1 MGNECK
7 PFVELCNLHVDDR
20 GSVYCILDNIGSHI
34 TGENPGHLS
43 IKRTYVVHNWAKGRV
58 RAWHGHKEGWTG
70 LHVINGAAKIVAI
83 PITNIQGAQMCN
95 RKSVVLS
102 EKNPGI
108 FWVPPGW
115 YNGHMSLED
124 NTRILVYST
133 HSFEEVKKDDV
144 RMDLTDADKDFYFN
158 VRNR

>member
-1 MGNECK
+1 MKK
-7 PFVELCNLHVDDR
+7 PFVELTNLYIDDR
-20 GSVYCILDNIGSHI
+20 GSVYCALDNIGEQTPTEHPSF
-34 TGENPGHLS
+34 
-43 IKRTYVVHNWAKGRV
+43 KVQRTYVVHNWEKGRI

-70 LHVINGAAKIVAI
+70 LHVIHGAAKIVAI
-83 PITNIQGAQMCN
+83 PIASEGEQMCS

-102 EKNPGI
+102 DKSPGI

-124 NTRILVYST
+124 NTKILVYST
-133 HSFEEVKKDDV
+133 HTFEEVKKDDV
-144 RMDLTDADKDFYFN
+144 RQDLTDADVSFYFE